1 MKYLLFVIS
10 FLSVLSSWSQTPVDD
25 QIIEYQKGKKYIVH
39 VAQAGNTLWGL
50 HTTYNVPVDD
60 IVVANPGIN
69 KGVVEGNKYLIP
81 NGVAE
86 AKYADG
92 TQMALHTIVKGD
104 TPYSL
109 SKKYGA
115 TVDDINKLNPDLAG
129 GFKIGQQVKIP
140 LKAAVVEGVKPVT
153 APPTPV
159 KTTVSFSD
167 TVITYVVKPSET
179 LYTIAKRYMVPVNEL
194 QAFNQLKTT
203 KIKEGDTLK
212 IPLKKEQI
220 KEVPIREVKPIE
232 EVKKVDESLLFKKK
246 EQYEIAVLL
255 PFDLDSKGST
265 QLKTLATDFYMGVE
279 LAIDSLK
286 ALGFNATVRVI
297 DFPSDSAKMATI
309 LKKPEMKNLD
319 LIIGPLLP
327 QSTEMVANWCKANK
341 VRMVC
346 PASVNSAVLK
356 GNQYVYAA
364 VSSEMTQQAVMA
376 KYVIENY
383 KNDQIVLVNAGIAK
397 DKDLYDAFRNRFM
410 ELSKTNGNVK
420 LIEIK
425 AADVATYIRK
435 NGNTVFIVPTRDKVA
450 ANKFVLAVHKSS
462 AKAGDGAITIIGTK
476 DWAGFDDISGY
487 YKTKYAIT
495 WAASSDL
502 NYSLEQ
508 AKQIGRLYRTKYK
521 ADLNKYAAQGFDVF
535 YYFVQTLLNNQ
546 EVKEQVTNAFNMSV
560 VASGSGYE
568 NNQCFILKHVDY
580 ELIRVGIYHE

>member
-1 MKYLLFVIS
+1 
-10 FLSVLSSWSQTPVDD
+10 
-25 QIIEYQKGKKYIVH
+25 
-39 VAQAGNTLWGL
+39 
-50 HTTYNVPVDD
+50 
-60 IVVANPGIN
+60 
-69 KGVVEGNKYLIP
+69 
-81 NGVAE
+81 
-86 AKYADG
+86 
-92 TQMALHTIVKGD
+92 VKGD

-153 APPTPV
+153 TPPTPV

-220 KEVPIREVKPIE
+220 KEVPIREVKPLE
-232 EVKKVDESLLFKKK
+232 EVKKIDKSLLFKQK
-246 EQYEIAVLL
+246 EKYEIAVLL

-286 ALGFNATVRVI
+286 ALGFDANVRII
-297 DFPSDSAKMATI
+297 DFPSDSAKMVAA

-327 QSTEMVANWCKANK
+327 QSTEMVANWCKTNQ

-383 KNDQIVLVNAGIAK
+383 KNDQIVLVNAGITK

-487 YKTKYAIT
+487 YKTKYAIS

-502 NYSLEQ
+502 NYTLEQ
-508 AKQIGRLYRTKYK
+508 AKQMGRLYRNKYK

-546 EVKEQVTNAFNMSV
+546 EVKEQVVNAFNMST
-560 VASGSGYE
+560 VAAGSGFE